1 MDSSANYSN
10 GVYLESARN
19 RLLQQWHNVSYFICI
34 VNTVWHEANIDITG
48 TPIHLIIVQDCPT

>member
-19 RLLQQWHNVSYFICI
+19 RLLQQWHNVSFFICI
-34 VNTVWHEANIDITG
+34 VNRVWHEANIDITG
-48 TPIHLIIVQDCPT
+48 IPIHLIIVQDCRT